1 MAEEKLF
8 SLVKKRM
15 KIAFCLLLVLFAA
28 LITHLF
34 SIQVLQGNAFQVKA
48 KKQRLR
54 TISIE
59 PKRGII
65 YDRDGQE
72 LTSNISL
79 NSVFAMPYQIKEPQQ
94 IAKQLSKILDLD
106 EREVYSQL
114 VKPKFFVWIRRRVK
128 DAKVKQIKSLNLEG
142 ISFTSESKRFYPQGM
157 LLSHALGF
165 AGIDCQGLAGLE
177 RSYEKFLAGEAGKVT
192 AEMDVAGLVIPA
204 GYYQYSP
211 PSDGDNLILTIDSN
225 IQYIVEREVEKVYRE
240 YRAKGAVVIVM
251 DPCRG
256 EILAL
261 ASRPAFDPNSFT
273 QFPPSSWRNSA
284 LSQVYEPGSTFKVFL
299 AAAALEEKAIKLSD
313 KFYCGGS
320 YHVTHWTIHDTEGRE
335 KGHGWLT
342 LKDILKFSC
351 NVGAVQAGLRLGEKK
366 FCKYIAD
373 FGFGEKTGIDL
384 PGEERGLF
392 SPQGWQKITLATASF
407 GQGIGVTPLQM
418 IRGLSAIANGGH
430 LMRPYLVKE
439 IRSPE
444 GKIIKAFSPYEVR
457 RIISK
462 KTARQL
468 TEMLEVVT
476 REGTGRKANL
486 KGYRVAGKTGT
497 AQKVGPGGYL
507 EDKHV
512 SSFFGF
518 VPSSNPRL
526 AILVVVDE
534 PKGAYYG
541 AVVAGP
547 VFKRIAEETLCYL
560 GVAPSEEGSG
570 K

>member
-1 MAEEKLF
+1 LAEEKLF
-8 SLVKKRM
+8 SLIKKRM
-15 KIAFCLLLVLFAA
+15 KIVFCLLLVLFAA

-54 TISIE
+54 TIPIE

-65 YDRDGQE
+65 YARDGQE
-72 LTSNISL
+72 LTSNVSL
-79 NSVFAMPYQIKEPQQ
+79 NSVFAMPYQIKNPHYVAE
-94 IAKQLSKILDLD
+94 QLSKILNLD
-106 EREVYSQL
+106 EKKVYSQL
-114 VKPKFFVWIRRRVK
+114 VKPKFFVWIKRKVK

-157 LLSHALGF
+157 LLSHTLGF

-177 RSYEKFLAGEAGKVT
+177 RSYEKILAGKPGEVT
-192 AEMDVAGLVIPA
+192 AERDVAGLVIPA
-204 GYYQYSP
+204 GDYQYRP
-211 PSDGDNLILTIDSN
+211 PSDGDNLILTIDSS
-225 IQYIVEREVEKVYRE
+225 IQYIVEREIEKVYQE

-251 DPCRG
+251 DPYRG

-261 ASRPAFDPNSFT
+261 ASRPAFDPNNFA

-299 AAAALEEKAIKLSD
+299 AAATLEEKAIKLSD

-320 YHVTHWTIHDTEGRE
+320 CQVAHWTIHDIEGEE

-351 NVGAVQAGLRLGEKK
+351 NVGAVRVGLHLGKK
-366 FCKYIAD
+366 EFCKYIAD
-373 FGFGEKTGIDL
+373 FGFGEKTGMDL

-392 SPQGWQKITLATASF
+392 FPQRWSRVTLATASF

-418 IRGLSAIANGGH
+418 IGGLSAIANGGY

-439 IRSPE
+439 IRDSE
-444 GKIIKAFSPYEVR
+444 GKIIKDFSPYKVR
-457 RIISK
+457 RVISK
-462 KTARQL
+462 ETAEKL
-468 TEMLEVVT
+468 TEMLEVVM
-476 REGTGRKANL
+476 REGTGKNANL

-518 VPSSNPRL
+518 VPSSSPRL
-526 AILVVVDE
+526 AVLVVVDE

-547 VFKRIAEETLCYL
+547 VFKKIAEEALCYL